1 MQLNYDDI
9 FLFIKLV
16 KVGSYSGLAKSLH
29 TTQATISRR
38 IQNLEENLH
47 LQLIRRNQRGL
58 FKMTP
63 DGEILYAKFSEQE
76 KILGSALR
84 EVIDRQNVVRGTL
97 RIAIPLLL
105 YNKVLAPHIHIFQ
118 EDYPDA
124 KLIISYAAGSV
135 DLLKDNFDLAVSTS
149 LPVSQ
154 TNTIKWLN
162 SYHYRL
168 YATNEYI
175 LKYGKPN
182 TPEELIQHKLIG
194 SSINTVEKYLVIG
207 QSPDNLIDKHLEATN
222 INTNKTSIIDYNP
235 SICISN
241 AFANIDMVYNN
252 NYIVKALDLFMNNDL
267 ANGKV
272 QLILPE
278 YTFGS
283 SKFYLIRN
291 NGIRS
296 KLEQAFVEFIKE
308 SFAKCTNI

>member
-1 MQLNYDDI
+1 M
-9 FLFIKLV
+9 
-16 KVGSYSGLAKSLH
+16 GSFSGLAKNLH

-76 KILGSALR
+76 RILGSALK
-84 EVIDRQNVVRGTL
+84 EVINRQNAVRGTL

-118 EDYPDA
+118 EDYPEA

-154 TNTIKWLN
+154 TSTIKLLN

-175 LKYGKPN
+175 LKYGQPN

-222 INTNKTSIIDYNP
+222 TNTNKTSIIDYNP

-252 NYIVKALDLFMNNDL
+252 NYIVKALDLFMYNDL
-267 ANGKV
+267 THGKV

>member
-1 MQLNYDDI
+1 M
-9 FLFIKLV
+9 
-16 KVGSYSGLAKSLH
+16 GSFSGLAKNLH

-76 KILGSALR
+76 RILGSALR

-175 LKYGKPN
+175 LKYGQPN

-222 INTNKTSIIDYNP
+222 INTNKTGIIDYNP